1 MKGNRDMFI
10 RKGSLA
16 TTSVLSNAAESH
28 YDLTSS
34 YTAHNS
40 VGQSLNRRL
49 HKFRKA
55 VHVRV
60 SEPKGSDRKSEIV
73 IT

>member
-1 MKGNRDMFI
+1 MFI

-40 VGQSLNRRL
+40 VGQHLTEGST
-49 HKFRKA
+49 RKA
-55 VHVRV
+55 VHVCV
-60 SEPKGSDRKSEIV
+60 SEPKGSDRKSEIGIV